1 MLEQVK
7 RFVKFSMS
15 AFFYVGSTVWNR
27 LRALVHADVP
37 GTCVVLYYH
46 SVSAEDRVRFSS
58 HMDEVRRWTIPI
70 PADNRQ
76 VLTPGKRYSVITIDD
91 GFQCAIENA
100 IPEMIQRHIPV
111 TVFVSPD
118 LFGTTPK
125 WMTSGG
131 DELGDELVVSA
142 EELRKCASDLVT
154 IGSHT
159 LTHPWLPSLAEGDA
173 YTELYGS
180 REKLRTLLNKDAE
193 LLSFPYG
200 ASNER
205 IVKQCR
211 DIGYRR
217 VFTTTPTL
225 AFSDPEEFVT
235 GRLKV
240 DPSDWPLEF
249 RLKLLGAYRW
259 LPTAFEWKKKLL
271 RLGARYR
278 TRAQALGKSQV

>member
-1 MLEQVK
+1 
-7 RFVKFSMS
+7 VKFAIS
-15 AFFYVGSTVWNR
+15 ALFYVGSTTLKR
-27 LRALVHADVP
+27 MRAMVHSDVP
-37 GTCVVLYYH
+37 GTCVVLCYH
-46 SVSAEDRVRFSS
+46 SVSAEDRARFSS

-76 VLTPGKRYSVITIDD
+76 ALILGKRYSVITIDD

-100 IPEMIQRHIPV
+100 IPELVQRNIPV
-111 TVFVSPD
+111 TIFVSPD

-125 WMTSGG
+125 WMTSDGE
-131 DELGDELVVSA
+131 ELSGERVVSA
-142 EELRKCASDLVT
+142 EKLRKCASDLVT

-173 YTELYGS
+173 HTELFES

-200 ASNER
+200 ASTER

-235 GRLKV
+235 GRLRV

-259 LPTAFEWKKKLL
+259 LPTAFEWKKKLQRRGLMHQPRPEAL
-271 RLGARYR
+271 R
-278 TRAQALGKSQV
+278 KSEV